1 MKLVLPSYVE
11 KVLDLLLNQ
20 GFEAYV
26 VGGAVRD
33 LLLGRTPD
41 DYDVVTNARPDEIK
55 LVAEKAGI
63 PVVSEL
69 GQNFGV
75 VILLVDKHGVEVAAY
90 RNEAYGSED
99 AHRPAEVWYCETLEE
114 DLGRRDFTINAL
126 AVDKEGHIVDCYDGL
141 NDLRGR
147 VLRTVGNADKRFEED
162 ALRMFRACRFTAQL
176 GFTPDPR
183 IAEAI
188 RHNLE
193 RAEGL
198 SLERVRTELNK
209 LLMGAYAGEGMDLM
223 VRTGLA
229 GESCRVR
236 QHGVYVK
243 VPILPELLDLV
254 DLAQN
259 PAYHPF
265 DVWKHTA
272 LALDK
277 GDRSLEAGWGILL
290 HDIGKGREGVRG
302 VNKEG
307 QPSDHGHEIVGAAMA
322 KTILERLRMPRELVD
337 RVSWL
342 VRSHMRYGF
351 LSAQDDAKTWHWLR
365 QEARSG
371 RFRLNK
377 EMAEAFKQLTAV
389 CIADMGATTADEDDI
404 IHAQMYGK
412 RLVKM
417 AYLMPVHTSDLDFS
431 GRDALK
437 AGAAP
442 DQLKALMPNLLRRV
456 QDGKLRNDPEEL
468 AAAAKKWL
476 HRQVDM
482 AGSGQ
487 EPAGSE
493 P

>member
-11 KVLDLLLNQ
+11 KVLDLLLDH

-33 LLLGRTPD
+33 LLLGREPD

-55 LVAEKAGI
+55 LVAEQAGI

-75 VILLVDKHGVEVAAY
+75 VILLVEKHGVEVAAY
-90 RNEAYGSED
+90 RNEAYGSQD

-126 AVDKEGHIVDCYDGL
+126 AVDKQGNIVDCYDGL
-141 NDLRGR
+141 DDLRGR

-183 IAEAI
+183 IARAI
-188 RHNLE
+188 RNNLE
-193 RAEGL
+193 RVEGL

-209 LLMGAYAGEGMDLM
+209 LLTGPYAGEGMDLM

-236 QHGVYVK
+236 RQGEFVK

-254 DLAQN
+254 GVPQN
-259 PAYHPF
+259 PAFHPY
-265 DVWKHTA
+265 DVWEHTA
-272 LALDK
+272 VALDK
-277 GDRSLEAGWGILL
+277 GDRSLEAGWAILL
-290 HDIGKGREGVRG
+290 HDIGKGREGIRG

-307 QPSDHGHEIVGAAMA
+307 QPSDHGHEILGETMA
-322 KTILERLRMPRELVD
+322 RDILKRLQMPRELVD
-337 RVSWL
+337 RVAFL
-342 VRSHMRYGF
+342 VRNHMRYGF
-351 LSAQDDAKTWHWLR
+351 LSSQDDDKTWHWLR

-371 RFRLNK
+371 KFRLNK

-389 CIADMGATTADEDDI
+389 CIADVAATNADHTDVL
-404 IHAQMYGK
+404 HAQMYGK

-442 DQLKALMPNLLRRV
+442 DQLKDLMPNLLRRV
-456 QDGKLRNDPEEL
+456 QDGKLHNAPDEL

-476 HRQVDM
+476 RRQVDT
-482 AGSGQ
+482 AGL
-487 EPAGSE
+487 
-493 P
+493 

>member
-1 MKLVLPSYVE
+1 MKLELPSYVE
-11 KVLDLLLNQ
+11 KVLDLLQHN

-33 LLLGRTPD
+33 LLLGRVPD

-55 LVAEKAGI
+55 LVAEQAGI

-75 VILLVDKHGVEVAAY
+75 VILLVEKHGVEVAAY

-126 AVDKEGHIVDCYDGL
+126 AVDKEGNITDCYDGL
-141 NDLRGR
+141 SDLRGR

-183 IAEAI
+183 IAQAI
-188 RHNLE
+188 HNNLA
-193 RAEGL
+193 RVEGL

-229 GESCRVR
+229 GESCRIR
-236 QHGVYVK
+236 KNGKFVK

-254 DLAQN
+254 DVPQN
-259 PAYHPF
+259 PAFHPY
-265 DVWKHTA
+265 DVWQHTA
-272 LALDK
+272 VALDK

-290 HDIGKGREGVRG
+290 HDIAKGREGVRS

-307 QPSDHGHEIVGAAMA
+307 QPADHGHEVVGAAMA
-322 KTILERLRMPRELVD
+322 RNILERLHMPRELVE

-351 LSAQDDAKTWHWLR
+351 LSSQDDDKTWHWLR

-371 RFRLNK
+371 QFRLNK
-377 EMAEAFKQLTAV
+377 DMAEAFKQLTAV
-389 CIADMGATTADEDDI
+389 CIADVAATNADHTDI

-431 GRDALK
+431 GRDALE
-437 AGAAP
+437 AGARP
-442 DQLKALMPNLLRRV
+442 EQLKALMPNLLGRV

-468 AAAAKKWL
+468 EQAAKKWL
-476 HRQVDM
+476 KRQ
-482 AGSGQ
+482 AGN
-487 EPAGSE
+487 SE
-493 P
+493 R